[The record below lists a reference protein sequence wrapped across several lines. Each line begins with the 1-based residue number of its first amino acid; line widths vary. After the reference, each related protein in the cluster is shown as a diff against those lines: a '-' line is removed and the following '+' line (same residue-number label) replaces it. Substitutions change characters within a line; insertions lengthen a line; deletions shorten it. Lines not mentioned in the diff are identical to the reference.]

1 MHLNFLF
8 SYISIT
14 HLFQVT
20 LRKTARTRQR
30 MAVMAIVQPAARV
43 QQNSSIRLMLHTSQ
57 IRQRLKGLVRRHNR
71 RLLRPPGQFQGSAA
85 MAIDPQAV
93 RFRWNSSLR
102 VTFRVTQALQ
112 LLVSEHD
119 HCLLH
124 PPAQL
129 EGIDRVQQL
138 LHMATR
144 VLLLCINLPHLNT
157 RTQQGRA
164 LVGSLL
170 RMLPHHRACPP
181 DELRR
186 RRLRTLCHQVHCPP
200 LRQPL
205 LPKCPIQ
212 RILQSRIH
220 TRAESAREGKRTVD
234 GAAKRA
240 SKCYCLRLR

>member
-1 MHLNFLF
+1 
-8 SYISIT
+8 
-14 HLFQVT
+14 
-20 LRKTARTRQR
+20 
-30 MAVMAIVQPAARV
+30 MAIVQPAVRV
-43 QQNSSIRLMLHTSQ
+43 QQNSSLRLILHTSQ

-71 RLLRPPGQFQGSAA
+71 RRLLRPPGQFEGSAA

-93 RFRWNSSLR
+93 RFRWNNSLR
-102 VTFRVTQALQ
+102 VAFRVTQALQ

-129 EGIDRVQQL
+129 EEINRVHQF
-138 LHMATR
+138 LHMTTR
-144 VLLLCINLPHLNT
+144 LLLLCINPPHLPHLNT
-157 RTQQGRA
+157 RTRQGRA

-170 RMLPHHRACPP
+170 RMLPHHRVCHP

-186 RRLRTLCHQVHCPP
+186 RRLRTLCHQVPCPP

-240 SKCYCLRLR
+240 SKCYCFRLR